1 MVRGS
6 NGIEVY
12 FIAELEV
19 HQIWR
24 EIIVKTLLTG
34 FSYCKLFHAFE
45 SLRRIEFLVKFVFG
59 LEGND
64 VLPWSSA
71 AWIPLYKELSK
82 FRDGITFTHL
92 KTENSSYDYSTQSWL
107 VNIGH
112 ERSIKGYHHRVREWK
127 LSLRKWFFKCKW
139 TSQTSWSVRERNIKS
154 ALSC

>member
-1 MVRGS
+1 MEDHEKKLSLSKGRYIESCIHALVKRYFVTLKLRGS

-12 FIAELEV
+12 FIAKLEV

-64 VLPWSSA
+64 VLP
-71 AWIPLYKELSK
+71 
-82 FRDGITFTHL
+82 
-92 KTENSSYDYSTQSWL
+92 
-107 VNIGH
+107 
-112 ERSIKGYHHRVREWK
+112 
-127 LSLRKWFFKCKW
+127 
-139 TSQTSWSVRERNIKS
+139 
-154 ALSC
+154 

>member
-1 MVRGS
+1 MKHLYCCFKKFISTSNAIIVLIRGS

-45 SLRRIEFLVKFVFG
+45 SLRRIEFLIKFVFG

-64 VLPWSSA
+64 VLP
-71 AWIPLYKELSK
+71 
-82 FRDGITFTHL
+82 
-92 KTENSSYDYSTQSWL
+92 
-107 VNIGH
+107 
-112 ERSIKGYHHRVREWK
+112 
-127 LSLRKWFFKCKW
+127 
-139 TSQTSWSVRERNIKS
+139 
-154 ALSC
+154 